1 MYVPFMASLEISKL
15 GGMGDVI
22 GGDGIE
28 DVEVVWVRLS
38 ERYH

>member
-1 MYVPFMASLEISKL
+1 MYVPFMASLEILKL
-15 GGMGDVI
+15 GGMEDVVE
-22 GGDGIE
+22 GDGIK